1 MLRPPTY
8 GGAGTGLRLHPPE
21 AVPCN
26 ERPCHGNKM
35 AARALRFFSHFVLKR
50 SIIIISDLIKTQGRH
65 SSSIMD
71 SSLQARQ
78 SQQGQQQQAQ
88 ISRRSPEVARQSH
101 YLTRIQIRRIIY
113 TILRRHLLRHLPAR
127 GLTKDQRTK
136 LCRHC
141 GILESLMY
149 WRATSLDKYQDLST
163 LGRRMAALGRVAC
176 TMQGRREARWSGLG
190 QTAATATFT
199 EARLMPGRLN
209 GFR

>member
-1 MLRPPTY
+1 MGRASLLSFFTAMGSATDARP
-8 GGAGTGLRLHPPE
+8 R
-21 AVPCN
+21 
-26 ERPCHGNKM
+26 HGNKM
-35 AARALRFFSHFVLKR
+35 AAGT
-50 SIIIISDLIKTQGRH
+50 SIFLSLSPKEEYLIKTHGRH

-88 ISRRSPEVARQSH
+88 ISRRSPEVARQSR

-141 GILESLMY
+141 DILESLMY

-176 TMQGRREARWSGLG
+176 TMQGRREARWSGLV
-190 QTAATATFT
+190 QTAATAAFA
-199 EARLMPGRLN
+199 EARSMPGRLN